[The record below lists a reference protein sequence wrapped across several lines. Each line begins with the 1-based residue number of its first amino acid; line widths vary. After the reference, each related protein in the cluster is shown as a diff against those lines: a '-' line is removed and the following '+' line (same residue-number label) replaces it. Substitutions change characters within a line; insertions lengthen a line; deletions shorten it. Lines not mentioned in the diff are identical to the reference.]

1 MIKKTILTATV
12 AILTCGVALAQSQS
26 FKLGQWTEIQNS
38 ILKEL
43 NRSYVDSLP
52 VDRIERAGIDAM
64 LGALDPYTIYIPEE
78 DNEDLQMLM
87 RQIRMGMSLS
97 MSHIRTLLQ
106 RNTDSSAVMR
116 YWRSTGS
123 LPTVLPVR
131 RLPTR

>member
-1 MIKKTILTATV
+1 MIKKTIMAAAA
-12 AILTCGVALAQSQS
+12 AILICGTASGQSQS

-78 DNEDLQMLM
+78 DNEDLQMM
-87 RQIRMGMSLS
+87 I
-97 MSHIRTLLQ
+97 
-106 RNTDSSAVMR
+106 A
-116 YWRSTGS
+116 
-123 LPTVLPVR
+123 
-131 RLPTR
+131 